1 MRVLFQNME
10 GMDLKEYAKKI
21 TEGVTQRVKTAAV
34 NLLMGAGLAEND
46 AKFFVD
52 NIESRIPS
60 MKDGM
65 RKYLQGIIRWIVEG
79 QIDSNEPSDL
89 LKVNKLLRVMKN
101 SPAYEFY
108 DENFNGDSFKQVQQ
122 TLNIELDEPEED
134 LRQGSYSIIPI
145 GSFEEALEYK
155 KYAPDWCILNS
166 EKAYDEHT
174 FNGSGKF
181 YFCLREGWKDEKPI
195 PGNNYPYDNY
205 GYSIIAVS
213 VDADGNI
220 TSVTSRWNFD
230 DGRDNFLTVAQLREV
245 LGDKYVQII

>member
-1 MRVLFQNME
+1 MFQNME
-10 GMDLKEYAKKI
+10 RMDLKEYAKKI
-21 TEGVTQRVKTAAV
+21 TDGVTQRVKTAAV
-34 NLLMGAGLAEND
+34 KLLMGAGLAEND

-79 QIDSNEPSDL
+79 QIDPNEPSDL
-89 LKVNKLLRVMKN
+89 LKINKLLRVMKN

-108 DENFNGDSFKQVQQ
+108 DENFNGDSFEQVQQ
-122 TLNIELDEPEED
+122 TLNIELDESEED
-134 LRQGSYSIIPI
+134 LRQGSYSIISI

-230 DGRDNFLTVAQLREV
+230 DGRDNFLTVALLSKV